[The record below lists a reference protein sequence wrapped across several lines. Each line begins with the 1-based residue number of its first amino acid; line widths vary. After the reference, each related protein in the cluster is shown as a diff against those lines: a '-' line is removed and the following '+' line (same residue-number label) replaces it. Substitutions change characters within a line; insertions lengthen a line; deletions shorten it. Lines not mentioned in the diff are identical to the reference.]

1 MYLHQIQGLRSVS
14 HKKRYIKSFMNK
26 VKFWGANVVSITV
39 PVFIE
44 MSYQGTKKVVFKT
57 ISTNSINFI
66 LLRIVKMVFSRLA
79 GSLDMSSSENC
90 FCVSFK

>member
-57 ISTNSINFI
+57 ISTNSARVSAVTSLFS
-66 LLRIVKMVFSRLA
+66 LLSKFFLSGARPSSNRL
-79 GSLDMSSSENC
+79 
-90 FCVSFK
+90 